1 MAKCRAHLAVESCDA
16 KLISQS
22 ISVDNLSY
30 VKTHYQGGF
39 IITDV
44 DVDSVGS
51 MLVTLDD
58 ILVNVKVA
66 NDVLCGRNSDEDL
79 RD

>member
-1 MAKCRAHLAVESCDA
+1 MVKCRARLAVESCDA
-16 KLISQS
+16 RLIAR
-22 ISVDNLSY
+22 SVSADNLSY
-30 VKTHYQGGF
+30 VKTHYEGGF

-44 DVDSVGS
+44 EVDGIGS

-66 NDVLCGRNSDEDL
+66 NDVICGRDSDEDL